1 MRPVSDKCRS
11 GSPLPAAAFPAESKD
26 GPPFAHFQRRL
37 HLVLPEVVLEPQEV
51 FHRVLV
57 IGVVGDPFATLGG
70 GIYRIQTNRDLT
82 LEMPPDG
89 LFRQLKRCPCIF
101 LGRAEIIVP
110 PALGM
115 RPQGLHRVR
124 PPVNKEFEVI
134 VNHFRRRLE

>member
-1 MRPVSDKCRS
+1 MGGFGKDSRTLFHLVVSGRSQRMRPVSDKCRS

-70 GIYRIQTNRDLT
+70 GIYRIQTKRDL
-82 LEMPPDG
+82 
-89 LFRQLKRCPCIF
+89 
-101 LGRAEIIVP
+101 
-110 PALGM
+110 
-115 RPQGLHRVR
+115 
-124 PPVNKEFEVI
+124 
-134 VNHFRRRLE
+134 